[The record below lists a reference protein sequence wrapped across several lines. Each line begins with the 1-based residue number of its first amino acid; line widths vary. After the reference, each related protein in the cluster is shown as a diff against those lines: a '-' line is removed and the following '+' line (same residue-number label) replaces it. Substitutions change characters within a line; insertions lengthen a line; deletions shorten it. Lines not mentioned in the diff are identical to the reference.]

1 MAILKKRAFFT
12 KEVLLGRL
20 KSLVGRIIALSV
32 IAGSVVLISA
42 MSPAQLVAAQ
52 SLTKLRLQAATVT
65 DVDAESLAHLLTT
78 PLEDLVGY
86 ESRISDYQDK
96 IFVVN
101 FWACWCAPCVEEM
114 PDLEAIN
121 QEFEGVQVIGYSVDT
136 AQNVRSFLTKVPV
149 EFPILIGEP
158 TAISLMRKL
167 GNPGG
172 GLPFSL
178 VFAPGA
184 ELSYKIIGQV
194 NTEELRAKLVEMRG

>member
-1 MAILKKRAFFT
+1 
-12 KEVLLGRL
+12 
-20 KSLVGRIIALSV
+20 
-32 IAGSVVLISA
+32 
-42 MSPAQLVAAQ
+42 
-52 SLTKLRLQAATVT
+52 
-65 DVDAESLAHLLTT
+65 
-78 PLEDLVGY
+78 
-86 ESRISDYQDK
+86 
-96 IFVVN
+96 
-101 FWACWCAPCVEEM
+101 M

-136 AQNVRSFLTKVPV
+136 AQNIRSFLTKVPV

-178 VFAPGA
+178 VFAPDA

-194 NTEELRAKLVEMRG
+194 NTEELRAKLVEMGG